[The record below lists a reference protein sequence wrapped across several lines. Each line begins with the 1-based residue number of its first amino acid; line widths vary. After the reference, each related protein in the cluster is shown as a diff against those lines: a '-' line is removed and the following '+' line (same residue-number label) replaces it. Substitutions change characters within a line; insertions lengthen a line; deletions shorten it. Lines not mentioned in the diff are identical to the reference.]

1 MWIHRLINQ
10 TRKTVAFL
18 VALFV
23 LGLAGAGQPAAAQDV
38 PQFFEQHLEEG
49 VDRVVVKIESAFEKT
64 PDLDPYYAYGATRDA
79 LTEQGFEIAK
89 ENEDVYVLV
98 TEPMWHDDGYALRIK
113 LNAGQAL
120 EGSEVIATGEWALGA
135 DADAGDWNEA
145 SWTDGMAKKA
155 FAKTISYL
163 DSVPYTFI
171 LAAREKMEVERS
183 EEM

>member
-1 MWIHRLINQ
+1 MWIHRLIDQ
-10 TRKTVAFL
+10 TRETVAFL

-23 LGLAGAGQPAAAQDV
+23 LGLAGAEQPAVAQDL
-38 PQFFEQHLEEG
+38 PEFFEQNLEEG
-49 VDRVVVKIESAFEKT
+49 VDRVVVKIESTFEKT

-79 LTEQGFEIAK
+79 LMEQGFEVAK
-89 ENEDVYVLV
+89 ENKDEYVLV

-120 EGSEVIATGEWALGA
+120 EGSEVIATGEWAL
-135 DADAGDWNEA
+135 DANANAGDWNEA
-145 SWTDGMAKKA
+145 SWTDGTAKKA

-171 LAAREKMEVERS
+171 LAAKAKREVERPS
-183 EEM
+183 EM

>member
-1 MWIHRLINQ
+1 M
-10 TRKTVAFL
+10 
-18 VALFV
+18 ALFV
-23 LGLAGAGQPAAAQDV
+23 LGLGGAGQPAAAQNL
-38 PQFFEQHLEEG
+38 PEFFEQNLEEG

-64 PDLDPYYAYGATRDA
+64 PDLDPYYAYGAARDA

-89 ENEDVYVLV
+89 ENEEEHVLV

-120 EGSEVIATGEWALGA
+120 EGSEVIAIGEWALNA
-135 DADAGDWNEA
+135 NADAGDWNEA
-145 SWTDGMAKKA
+145 SWTDGTAKKA

-171 LAAREKMEVERS
+171 LTAKAKMEVEGSS
-183 EEM
+183 EMR